1 MRLAVGSRLGQYEI
15 VALIGA
21 GGMGEVYRARD
32 PKLNRHVA
40 LKILPAAFAADRER
54 LARFRREAQLL
65 ASLSHPHIGHIYG
78 FEDSE
83 DVHALVLELIEGQ
96 TLADRIAQGPVP
108 ISNALAIAKQIAEAL
123 EVAHEHRVVHRDLK
137 PANIKVTTNGVV
149 KVLDFGLAKEG
160 GEASPDLTQSP
171 TVTVGDTRDGVVLG
185 TAAYMSPEQARGQS
199 VDKRTD
205 IWAFGCVLYEMLT
218 GRIAFKGDTVSD
230 TIAAILRAEP
240 EWDALPAATPAHVR
254 LLLGRCL
261 EKEPKRRLRDI
272 GDARL
277 ELDRSDAGS
286 GGAVDSGVQRSPSGA
301 VAGGRRPFDAAQ
313 GRPRY
318 LVSSL
323 IGLTAVLLVS
333 GAGVF
338 YVANR
343 STPVTIPSEYVQLTD
358 FADAVVAPSLSP
370 DGRMVTFIRGGESF
384 LSTGQIYVKL
394 LPNGES
400 VRLTSGASPK
410 YAPVFTP
417 DGSRI
422 AYSEVAPNSSFGSWD
437 TWTVPVLG
445 GEPRRFL
452 PNASGLTWLTNQQVL
467 FAEIKGDGFHMGIV
481 TASESRGN
489 SREIYFP
496 TSERAMAHYAYASPN
511 QRWVIIVEMDQSHT
525 FHQPCRLV
533 PFDGRSAGRQV
544 GPQGTC
550 TSAAWSPDGAWM
562 YFGARVAGSAHLWRQ
577 RFPDGTP
584 EQITFGP
591 YEEEGVAVAP
601 DGRSLVTSVGTRRST
616 IWLHGNTGER
626 PVTSEGYA
634 LRPRLSTDSTRLF
647 YLFARDLSLDAA
659 RSDYGS
665 WGPSSAELRS
675 LDLGSGKSDTLLP
688 GTSVIDFDISQDET
702 LVAFSTPDGPDEYSI
717 WLASLDRR
725 TPPRQIARNADSVS
739 FGANGELIF
748 RSLAENNALVR
759 IKQDGTGRER
769 ITATA
774 VLDKFGVSPDGR
786 WVIVYSPGVGEAQ
799 GATLAVPTH
808 GGAPRRICRQG
819 ACLATWSS
827 DGRFFYV
834 LISASNLRDA
844 ATLTRDKTVAI
855 PVPSGQALPNLPADG
870 IDLAAPLDAIPGARV
885 IDRELISPGPD
896 PSTYV
901 FTKTDLQRNLF
912 RIPLH

>member
-1 MRLAVGSRLGQYEI
+1 MRLAAGARLGPYEI

-54 LARFRREAQLL
+54 LARFRREAQIL

-78 FEDSE
+78 LEDSE
-83 DVHALVLELIEGQ
+83 AVHALVLELIDGQ
-96 TLADRIAQGPVP
+96 TLADRITQGPVP
-108 ISNALAIAKQIAEAL
+108 IADALAIAKQIAEAL
-123 EVAHEHRVVHRDLK
+123 EVAHEHGVVHRDLK
-137 PANIKVTTNGVV
+137 PANIKVTTSGIV
-149 KVLDFGLAKEG
+149 KVLDFGLAKGG
-160 GEASPDLTQSP
+160 GEVSPDLTHSP
-171 TVTVGDTRDGVVLG
+171 TVTIGDTRDGVVLG
-185 TAAYMSPEQARGQS
+185 TAAYMSPEQARGQV
-199 VDKRTD
+199 VDRRTD

-230 TIAAILRAEP
+230 TIAAILREEP
-240 EWDALPAATPAHVR
+240 EWDALPPTTPAPVR

-261 EKEPKRRLRDI
+261 EKDSKRRLRDI

-277 ELDRSDAGS
+277 ELDQPGGKSS
-286 GGAVDSGVQRSPSGA
+286 GALDSGAHRPPSGA
-301 VAGGRRPFDAAQ
+301 VAGSPLAPN
-313 GRPRY
+313 GRPRRY
-318 LVSSL
+318 LVPSL
-323 IGLTAVLLVS
+323 IGLTAVLLAAAV
-333 GAGVF
+333 GVV
-338 YVANR
+338 YRAQR
-343 STPVTIPSEYVQLTD
+343 TGPVTIPSEYVQLTD
-358 FADAVVAPSLSP
+358 FSDGAVAPSLSP

-384 LSTGQIYVKL
+384 SSNGQIYVKL

-422 AYSEVAPNSSFGSWD
+422 AYTDIAPNSSYGSWD

-452 PNASGLTWLTNQQVL
+452 PNASGLTWLNDQQVL
-467 FAEIKGDGFHMGIV
+467 FAEIKGDAFHMGIV

-496 TSERAMAHYAYASPN
+496 ASEKAMAHYAYASPDR
-511 QRWVIIVEMDQSHT
+511 RWVLVVEMDQSHA

-550 TSAAWSPDGAWM
+550 TAAAWSPDGEWM
-562 YFGARVAGSAHLWRQ
+562 YFGSRVAGSAHLWRQ
-577 RFPDGTP
+577 RVPDGKP

-601 DGRSLVTSVGTRRST
+601 DGRSLVTSIGTRRST
-616 IWLHGNTGER
+616 IWLHDNTGER
-626 PVTSEGYA
+626 PVSSEGYA
-634 LRPRLSTDSTRLF
+634 LRPRLSSDGKRLF

-659 RSDYGS
+659 RSDYAS
-665 WGPSSAELRS
+665 WGPWSAELRA

-688 GTSVIDFDISQDET
+688 GTSILDFDISPDEK
-702 LVAFSTPDGPDEYSI
+702 LVAFSTTDGPDRESSI

-725 TPPRQIARNADSVS
+725 SPPRQIARDGDSVS
-739 FGANGELIF
+739 FGANDELIF

-759 IKQDGTGRER
+759 IRQDGSGRQM
-769 ITATA
+769 ITSPP
-774 VLDKFGVSPDGR
+774 VFDKFSVSPDGQ
-786 WVIVYSPGVGEAQ
+786 WVVVFS
-799 GATLAVPTH
+799 GAEQALSTFAVPTH

-819 ACLATWSS
+819 NCLATWSS

-834 LISASNLRDA
+834 LNSAFNA
-844 ATLTRDKTVAI
+844 ADTATPAVGKTVVI
-855 PVPSGQALPNLPADG
+855 PVPSGKSLPDLPADG
-870 IDLAAPLDAIPGARV
+870 LDLTAPVALPGSRV
-885 IDRELISPGPD
+885 IDHDLISPGPD

-901 FTKTDLQRNLF
+901 FTRTDLQRNLF